1 MKPICVGCRCFYR
14 PVRTGQYFIEGMPNG
29 STPPGEE
36 IRGLRR
42 PDAWQPYK
50 LWVGDKWKCP
60 DCGHET
66 ISGVPGH
73 PIAEHYQEE
82 FMALAVTLRANDIQ
96 INDC

>member
-14 PVRTGQYFIEGMPNG
+14 PVRTGTYFVEGMPNG
-29 STPPGEE
+29 SASAEEE

-50 LWVGDKWKCP
+50 LWVGDMWRCP

-66 ISGVPGH
+66 IAGVPGR
-73 PIAEHYQEE
+73 PIAQHWMDHFTEAVEE
-82 FMALAVTLRANDIQ
+82 AGAEIQ